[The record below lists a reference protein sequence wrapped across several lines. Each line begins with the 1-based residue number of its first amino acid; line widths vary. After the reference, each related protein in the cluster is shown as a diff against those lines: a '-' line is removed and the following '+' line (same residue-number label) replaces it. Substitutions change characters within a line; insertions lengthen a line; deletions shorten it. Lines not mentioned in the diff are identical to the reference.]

1 MFRIFKYMYTNY
13 YSLLFTLLVVGS
25 KVDLWRQNLKNRFLI
40 GGVFILNNKNVITVF
55 LIIER
60 DFFILFCKLISLL
73 SAIGR

>member
-1 MFRIFKYMYTNY
+1 METK
-13 YSLLFTLLVVGS
+13 
-25 KVDLWRQNLKNRFLI
+25 LKKKRFLI

-73 SAIGR
+73 SAIAGREILIFHLCSQSIIKLFLLCA

>member
-1 MFRIFKYMYTNY
+1 MFRIFMYMYTN

-25 KVDLWRQNLKNRFLI
+25 KVDLWRQNLKKRFLI

-73 SAIGR
+73 SALGR

>member
-1 MFRIFKYMYTNY
+1 MFQIFKYMYTNY
-13 YSLLFTLLVVGS
+13 SLLFSLLVVGS
-25 KVDLWRQNLKNRFLI
+25 KVDLWRQNLKKRFLI

>member
-1 MFRIFKYMYTNY
+1 MFRIFKYMYTN

-25 KVDLWRQNLKNRFLI
+25 KVDLWRQNLKKRFLI

-73 SAIGR
+73 SALGR